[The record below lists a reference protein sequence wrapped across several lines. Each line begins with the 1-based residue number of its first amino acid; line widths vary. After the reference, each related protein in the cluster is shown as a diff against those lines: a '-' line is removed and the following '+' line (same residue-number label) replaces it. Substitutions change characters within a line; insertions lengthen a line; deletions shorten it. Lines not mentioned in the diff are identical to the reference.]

1 MATRNTTAKGNAFR
15 DALEKVLSAAGFTT
29 TTETKVGH
37 KNVDVAAVWTRD
49 EMAGEQR
56 YAFEAKDFAGTLPA
70 SECSEFVS
78 DNLPSLLD
86 GSIDRAWL
94 ISNGPI
100 APAGRETA
108 KRHRGIQ
115 VMTFTELQRR
125 LLLIDSYL
133 KDLVDHYDRSQ
144 LATYY
149 VRPETADNLDL
160 EQHIKEWLDAK
171 DAPPMFILGAY
182 GKGKSTF
189 ATHLAAGMARRALDD
204 PTARA
209 PILVRLGEIADEQS
223 IDGLLGKVLASQHR
237 VTNYHFETFCALNRN
252 GRFLIIYDGFDEM
265 KHGLT
270 PAKFQQVLTELMR
283 LDEGDARIL
292 VLGRDTAFHDEDEF
306 RAIVDG
312 VQRTGAGREIAAPGR
327 RAYCHVEIRG
337 FTADEARRFVASYL
351 PIRAQAERDRPATD
365 PQWIAQRVVELSTG
379 RFDRLLERPVHA
391 QMLCEIAVQPDQLR
405 SDMAVYE
412 LFDSF
417 VHLLIHRELEK
428 RGRDPAFPLE
438 ARRRFNAHLAWWL
451 WEKGGTSTTTLADIP
466 QSICDAATKDVRHS
480 LSREETRRELIQ
492 GCLVEKGVSTIYF
505 HRSLQEFLAAEHLID
520 TDLLKATGSS
530 SWLRE
535 VTAAVTPEVVEF
547 VIAGATISQDRRD
560 QALGWLRQL
569 ADAPADR
576 IEILGFDLFTQLA
589 RSLNVAIKNPMDS
602 PWLVW
607 LAFFQRTGARD
618 FAFRGPNTFPVLADL
633 LTAARGAYLEAQAA
647 AIYLLCRVL
656 FHRVENQGFASAIA
670 AMVPVGTLMEAVEKA
685 RTKKSEKQIVLH
697 DENFMLWAL
706 LRAWQV
712 GRTDDDDTQ
721 VLTVD
726 LIRLHHDAMTAMPYG
741 FAQDAAGDNKS
752 VSIPVQSIYRAL
764 SQLRPPVSER
774 GIDGIRPFFNDPDIR
789 NAIAPVT
796 VEHRRPSIQVL
807 APAKPTDRS
816 TLRVRGKDHS
826 PNR

>member
-1 MATRNTTAKGNAFR
+1 METKNTTAKWNAFR

-29 TTETKVGH
+29 TTETKIGH
-37 KNVDVAAVWTRD
+37 KNVDVAAIWTRD

-70 SECSEFVS
+70 SECSAFVA
-78 DNLPSLLD
+78 DHLPYLQDGTLD
-86 GSIDRAWL
+86 CAWL

-100 APAGRETA
+100 TPAGRELA
-108 KRHRGIQ
+108 KRHRGLQ

-133 KDLVDHYDRSQ
+133 KDLVDQYDRSQ
-144 LATYY
+144 LASYY
-149 VRPETADNLDL
+149 VRPETAANADL
-160 EQHIKEWLDAK
+160 EQHIEQWRGAE
-171 DAPPMFILGAY
+171 DAPPLFVLGAY

-189 ATHLAAGMARRALDD
+189 ATHLAAGMARRALQD

-223 IDGLLGKVLASQHR
+223 IDGLFGKVLASQHR
-237 VTNYHFETFCALNRN
+237 VTNYHFETFRALNRN
-252 GRFLIIYDGFDEM
+252 GRFFIIYDGFDEM

-270 PAKFQQVLTELMR
+270 PAKFQQVLSELMR

-312 VQRTGAGREIAAPGR
+312 VQRTGAGREIVVPGR
-327 RAYCHVEIRG
+327 RAYGHVEIRG
-337 FTADEARRFVASYL
+337 FTAEEARTFVANYL
-351 PIRAQAERDRPATD
+351 PIRAQAERDGPATD

-391 QMLCEIAVQPDQLR
+391 QMLCEIAIQPNQLR
-405 SDMAVYE
+405 SDMSVYE

-428 RGRDPAFPLE
+428 RGRDPSFPLD

-466 QSICDAATKDVRHS
+466 QSICDAATRDLQHS

-520 TDLLKATGSS
+520 TDLLKSAGSS
-530 SWLRE
+530 NWLRE
-535 VTAAVTPEVVEF
+535 ATSAVTPEVVEF
-547 VIAGATISQDRRD
+547 VVAGANTSRPRRD
-560 QALGWLRQL
+560 RALGWLRQL

-576 IEILGFDLFTQLA
+576 IDIAGFDLFTQLA
-589 RSLNVAIKNPMDS
+589 RSLDVEIKNPMDS
-602 PWLVW
+602 PWLTW

-618 FAFRGPNTFPVLADL
+618 FAFRSPNTFTVLADL
-633 LTAARGAYLEAQAA
+633 LTTARSATREAQAA
-647 AIYLLCRVL
+647 TIYLLCRIL
-656 FHRVENQGFASAIA
+656 FHRVENQGLATAIG
-670 AMVPVGTLMEAVEKA
+670 AMVPVGKLTEAVENA
-685 RTKKSEKQIVLH
+685 RAKKSEKQIVLQGE
-697 DENFMLWAL
+697 DFMLWAL
-706 LRAWQV
+706 LRAWNV
-712 GRTDDDDTQ
+712 ERTGENTQ
-721 VLTVD
+721 VLNIDVV
-726 LIRLHHDAMTAMPYG
+726 RLHHDATNAMSYG
-741 FAQDAAGDNKS
+741 FSQDAGGENKA
-752 VSIPVQSIYRAL
+752 VTLPVQALYRAM
-764 SQLRPPVSER
+764 SQLRPAVSDR

-789 NAIAPVT
+789 RAIAPVT
-796 VEHRRPSIQVL
+796 VEQRRPSVQIA
-807 APAKPTDRS
+807 APPKPVDRP
-816 TLRVRGKDHS
+816 TLRARGRD
-826 PNR
+826 